1 MPPRPPSAAPPPPAS
16 GFVTDVSRLL
26 GGFRW
31 AFMPLGLLALVAV
44 GVHAAADTLD
54 DRLVWLVDRADATF
68 DAWVGASDFT
78 ASWVEWVSLE
88 TRTRIARGLALAWEL
103 AADLVLALPALG
115 YREATAPRP
124 AEAWRAALEA
134 REAETPSWRALW
146 TRCLRKPTPMRWLRP
161 LATAAVVVAGACA
174 VARLL
179 QGTVYL
185 SWRELM
191 GDRIAD
197 VAARVLALGA
207 LGGVLGTLG
216 WRAVLRNLQHAD
228 AACASE
234 RGSRA
239 FTRGLLGCVVVVPLA
254 VAAALDASPLLSFLR

>member
-1 MPPRPPSAAPPPPAS
+1 MPPRPPSAAPPPS
-16 GFVTDVSRLL
+16 SSFVSDVSRLL
-26 GGFRW
+26 GAFRW

-54 DRLVWLVDRADATF
+54 DRLVSMVDRVDAAF
-68 DAWVGASDFT
+68 DALVGRYDLT

-88 TRTRIARGLALAWEL
+88 TRTRIARALALTWEL

-115 YREATAPRP
+115 YREAAAPRP

-134 REAETPSWRALW
+134 REDEAPSWRTLW
-146 TRCLRKPTPMRWLRP
+146 RRCLRQPTPMRWLRP

-191 GDRIAD
+191 GDGAAD
-197 VAARVLALGA
+197 VAARVLALA
-207 LGGVLGTLG
+207 SLVGVLASLG

-228 AACASE
+228 AACARE
-234 RGSRA
+234 PGRRA
-239 FTRGLLGCVVVVPLA
+239 FTRGLLGCAVVAPLA

>member
-1 MPPRPPSAAPPPPAS
+1 MPPRPSSATSPSAPGVVS
-16 GFVTDVSRLL
+16 WVSRAL
-26 GGFRW
+26 GAFRW

-54 DRLVWLVDRADATF
+54 DRLLSWVDRADAAF
-68 DAWVGASDFT
+68 DGWVGQYDLT
-78 ASWVEWVSLE
+78 APMVEWVSLE
-88 TRTRIARGLALAWEL
+88 LRTRIARVLALTWEL

-115 YREATAPRP
+115 YREASAARP
-124 AEAWRAALEA
+124 AEAWRAAMEGPK
-134 REAETPSWRALW
+134 EQPSWRALW
-146 TRCLRKPTPMRWLRP
+146 LRCVRRPTPMRWLRP

-191 GDRIAD
+191 GDRVAD
-197 VAARVLALGA
+197 WGARGLALGA
-207 LGGVLGTLG
+207 LVGVLSTLG

-228 AACASE
+228 TACAQE
-234 RGSRA
+234 TGRRA

-254 VAAALDASPLLSFLR
+254 VAAALEASPLWSFFR